1 MQYLPIIISIA
12 SLLLAAYS
20 FLSTDSR
27 RNTTELTTV
36 IVKLENISSGI
47 KDIKGEIAHM
57 KDDMKDD
64 HDKLIQ
70 VETSLSSAWKKIN
83 SMYDFCITRGD
94 DGK

>member
-1 MQYLPIIISIA
+1 MQYAPIIISVA
-12 SLLLAAYS
+12 SLLFALYS
-20 FLSTDSR
+20 FLSTDNR

-47 KDIKGEIAHM
+47 KDIKAEIADM
-57 KDDMKDD
+57 KDDIKSD

-70 VETSLSSAWKKIN
+70 VEASVSSAWKKIN
-83 SMYDFCITRGD
+83 TICETCALRRD